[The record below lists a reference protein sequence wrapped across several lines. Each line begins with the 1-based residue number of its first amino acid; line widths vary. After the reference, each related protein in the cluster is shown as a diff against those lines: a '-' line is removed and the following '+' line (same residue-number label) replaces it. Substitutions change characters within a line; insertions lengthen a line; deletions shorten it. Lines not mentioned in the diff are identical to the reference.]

1 MPCCSSASI
10 FFRASRE
17 RTSPSHIPSK
27 NQCLMNACLYPAAH
41 TVPSRLCDL
50 KTKTHP
56 WLPARVTT
64 SHKYTRISPQST
76 SMDTTTDNTQQSQS
90 QPEVPYSLIDIH
102 PKVSFPGST
111 RQKAWENG
119 DQSQT
124 DRDEASTEKPT
135 DNYISPGT
143 KKTVSFSTNIPSYK
157 RTSSVRP
164 SSKRAPPNPE

>member
-1 MPCCSSASI
+1 
-10 FFRASRE
+10 
-17 RTSPSHIPSK
+17 
-27 NQCLMNACLYPAAH
+27 
-41 TVPSRLCDL
+41 
-50 KTKTHP
+50 
-56 WLPARVTT
+56 
-64 SHKYTRISPQST
+64 
-76 SMDTTTDNTQQSQS
+76 MDTTTDNTQQSQS

-124 DRDEASTEKPT
+124 ERDEASTEKPT

-157 RTSSVRP
+157 HTSSVRP
-164 SSKRAPPNPE
+164 SAPPNPE